1 MNKAELIEA
10 VATKLNEPKAAAE
23 RAVNTIL
30 DCIKAGVVADKAVQI
45 VGFGTFQVR
54 HRKAREGRN
63 PQTKETMQIKAS
75 NSVSFKPGKAFK
87 EELGDAP

>member
-10 VATKLNEPKAAAE
+10 VAGKMDEPKAAAE

-30 DCIKAGVVADKAVQI
+30 ECIKAGVVADKSVQL

-63 PQTKETMQIKAS
+63 PQTGETMQIRAS
-75 NSVSFKPGKAFK
+75 NSVSFKPGKGFK
-87 EELGDAP
+87 DELGDQP